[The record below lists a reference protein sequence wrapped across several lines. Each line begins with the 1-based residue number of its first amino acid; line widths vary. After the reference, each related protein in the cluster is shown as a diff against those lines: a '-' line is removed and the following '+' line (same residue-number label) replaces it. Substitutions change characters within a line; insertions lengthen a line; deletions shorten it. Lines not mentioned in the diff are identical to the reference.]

1 MAPDNR
7 DSIISPDGRY
17 LWNGKRWVE
26 SPKGTIQKFVWDG
39 KKWGGIPPEDG
50 GTIFS
55 PDGHQMWTGKVWI
68 PAPPDENQE
77 LEGETTQNQGK
88 SIGSLMVNFGNHNK
102 EFIRLSRNE
111 SSFSLVA
118 IIFTFVIT
126 SSLFNSQI
134 IQPML
139 FDSSLISQGR
149 HSITF
154 DAWDTISEDDGTSIV
169 ALGSSMMHY
178 SVDGICIE
186 EKISSDGDL
195 FVYNLGAPGSMPYME
210 MIQTEAAISANP
222 ELILLEVGP
231 NSLWDVEEY
240 DMSEFFE
247 LKLTIYSLTMELGY
261 GGEWEEILRKS
272 EKEMLDYGIEN
283 RLSSES
289 KFANDAVE
297 ELLRRILVNET
308 SAPSPTSYASV
319 PHPNSNGWH
328 DYLRTPKWL
337 FSKLEL
343 MDEEERSEWENV
355 TVVNKIKYGVNNPLH
370 NGTLNHAALEYMVS
384 RFSESGIEVVLV
396 SPPFH
401 PLLIAELE
409 EGQYD
414 GHNSTLSRLSEYD
427 GVHIMNLI
435 WEDFWSYDDFY
446 DDNHLD
452 RDGRKTFCQEVGP
465 RISEILEG

>member
-1 MAPDNR
+1 
-7 DSIISPDGRY
+7 
-17 LWNGKRWVE
+17 
-26 SPKGTIQKFVWDG
+26 
-39 KKWGGIPPEDG
+39 
-50 GTIFS
+50 
-55 PDGHQMWTGKVWI
+55 
-68 PAPPDENQE
+68 
-77 LEGETTQNQGK
+77 
-88 SIGSLMVNFGNHNK
+88 
-102 EFIRLSRNE
+102 
-111 SSFSLVA
+111 
-118 IIFTFVIT
+118 
-126 SSLFNSQI
+126 
-134 IQPML
+134 ML
-139 FDSSLISQGR
+139 FDASLINQGR

-154 DAWDTISEDDGTSIV
+154 DAWNTISEDDGISIV
-169 ALGSSMMHY
+169 AIGSSMIHY
-178 SVDGICIE
+178 SIDGICIE
-186 EKISSDGDL
+186 EEISSDENL

-240 DMSEFFE
+240 DLSEFFE

-261 GGEWEEILRKS
+261 GGEWEEILRES
-272 EKEMLDYGIEN
+272 EKNMLDYGIN
-283 RLSSES
+283 QLSSES

-297 ELLRRILVNET
+297 ELLTRILLNET

-319 PHPNSNGWH
+319 PHPNSNGWQ

-343 MDEEERSEWENV
+343 MDEKERSDWENV

-396 SPPFH
+396 SPPLH

-414 GHNSTLSRLSEYD
+414 GHNTTLSRLSEYD
-427 GVHIMNLI
+427 GVSIMNLI
-435 WEDFWSYDDFY
+435 WEDFWSDDDFY
-446 DDNHLD
+446 DHNHLD

-465 RISEILEG
+465 RISDILED

>member
-1 MAPDNR
+1 MV
-7 DSIISPDGRY
+7 ISPDGRY
-17 LWNGKRWVE
+17 SWNGKRWKN

-39 KKWGGIPPEDG
+39 KKWGRVPPEDG
-50 GTIFS
+50 GTVFS
-55 PDGHQMWTGKVWI
+55 PDCKMMWTGKVWI
-68 PAPPDENQE
+68 PAPPDGNQE
-77 LEGETTQNQGK
+77 LEEETTQNQLK
-88 SIGSLMVNFGNHNK
+88 SINPLMENFGNHDK
-102 EFIRLSRNE
+102 EFIRLSRSE
-111 SSFSLVA
+111 SSLSLVA
-118 IIFTFVIT
+118 IIFTFIIT

-134 IQPML
+134 VQPML
-139 FDSSLISQGR
+139 FDASLINQGR

-154 DAWDTISEDDGTSIV
+154 DAWNTISEDDGISIV
-169 ALGSSMMHY
+169 AIGSSMIHY
-178 SVDGICIE
+178 SIDGICIE
-186 EKISSDGDL
+186 EEISSDENL

-240 DMSEFFE
+240 DLSEFFE

-261 GGEWEEILRKS
+261 GGEWEEILRES
-272 EKEMLDYGIEN
+272 EKNMLDYGIN
-283 RLSSES
+283 QLSSES

-297 ELLRRILVNET
+297 ELLTRILLNET

-319 PHPNSNGWH
+319 PHPNSNGWQ

-343 MDEEERSEWENV
+343 MDEKERSDWENV

-396 SPPFH
+396 SPPLH

-414 GHNSTLSRLSEYD
+414 GHNTTLSRLSEYD
-427 GVHIMNLI
+427 GVSIMNLI
-435 WEDFWSYDDFY
+435 WEDFWSDDDFY
-446 DDNHLD
+446 DHNHLD

-465 RISEILEG
+465 RISDILED

>member
-1 MAPDNR
+1 MAR
-7 DSIISPDGRY
+7 DSIDSIVSPDGRF
-17 LWNGKRWVE
+17 LWNGKRWVK
-26 SPKGTIQKFVWDG
+26 SPKGTIQKFVWG
-39 KKWGGIPPEDG
+39 GEKWEKIPPEKG
-50 GTIFS
+50 GAIFS
-55 PDGHQMWTGKVWI
+55 PDGNEMWTGKEWI

-77 LEGETTQNQGK
+77 LEGEDTLSQGR
-88 SIGSLMVNFGNHNK
+88 SIDSLMSNFGNHNK

-111 SSFSLVA
+111 SSTSLVA
-118 IIFTFVIT
+118 IIFTFILT
-126 SSLFNSQI
+126 ASLFNSQI
-134 IQPML
+134 VQPML
-139 FDSSLISQGR
+139 FDASLISQGR

-169 ALGSSMMHY
+169 AIGSSMMHY

-186 EKISSDGDL
+186 EQISSDGNL

-231 NSLWDVEEY
+231 NSLWDVEQY
-240 DMSEFFE
+240 DLSEFFE
-247 LKLTIYSLTMELGY
+247 LKLAIYSLTMELGY
-261 GGEWEEILRKS
+261 GGGWEEILRKS
-272 EKEMLDYGIEN
+272 EKEMLDHGIEN
-283 RLSSES
+283 LFSSES
-289 KFANDAVE
+289 KFANDAIE
-297 ELLRRILVNET
+297 ELLTRILVNET

-319 PHPNSNGWH
+319 PHPNSDGWK

-343 MDEEERSEWENV
+343 MDQEERSEWENV
-355 TVVNKIKYGVNNPLH
+355 TVVDKIRYGVNNPLH

-396 SPPFH
+396 SPPLH

-414 GHNSTLSRLSEYD
+414 GHNTTLSRLSEYG
-427 GVHIMNLI
+427 GVHTMNLI
-435 WEDFWSYDDFY
+435 WEDFWSDEDFY
-446 DDNHLD
+446 DHNHLD

-465 RISEILEG
+465 RISDILEV

>member
-1 MAPDNR
+1 MV
-7 DSIISPDGRY
+7 ISPDGRY
-17 LWNGKRWVE
+17 SWNGKRWKN

-39 KKWGGIPPEDG
+39 KKWGRVPPEDG
-50 GTIFS
+50 GTVFS
-55 PDGHQMWTGKVWI
+55 PDGQMMWTGKVWI
-68 PAPPDENQE
+68 PAPPDGNQE
-77 LEGETTQNQGK
+77 LEEETTQNQLK
-88 SIGSLMVNFGNHNK
+88 SINPLMENFGNHDK

-111 SSFSLVA
+111 SSLSLVA
-118 IIFTFVIT
+118 IIFTFIIT

-134 IQPML
+134 VQPML
-139 FDSSLISQGR
+139 FDASLINQGR

-154 DAWDTISEDDGTSIV
+154 DAWNTISEDDGISIV
-169 ALGSSMMHY
+169 AIGSSMIHY
-178 SVDGICIE
+178 SIDGICIE
-186 EKISSDGDL
+186 EEISSDENL

-240 DMSEFFE
+240 DLSEFFE

-261 GGEWEEILRKS
+261 GGEWEKILRES
-272 EKEMLDYGIEN
+272 EKNMLDYGIN
-283 RLSSES
+283 QLSSES

-297 ELLRRILVNET
+297 ELLTRILLNET

-319 PHPNSNGWH
+319 PHPNSNGWQ

-343 MDEEERSEWENV
+343 MDEKERSDWENV

-396 SPPFH
+396 SPPLH

-414 GHNSTLSRLSEYD
+414 GHNTTLSRLSEYD
-427 GVHIMNLI
+427 GVSIMNLI
-435 WEDFWSYDDFY
+435 WEDFWSDDDFY
-446 DDNHLD
+446 DHNHLD

-465 RISEILEG
+465 RISDILED

>member
-1 MAPDNR
+1 MV
-7 DSIISPDGRY
+7 ISPDGRY
-17 LWNGKRWVE
+17 SWNGKRWKN

-39 KKWGGIPPEDG
+39 KKWGRVPPEDG
-50 GTIFS
+50 GTVFS
-55 PDGHQMWTGKVWI
+55 PDGQMMWTGKVWI
-68 PAPPDENQE
+68 PAPPDGNQE
-77 LEGETTQNQGK
+77 FEEETTQNQLK
-88 SIGSLMVNFGNHNK
+88 SINPLMENFGNHDK

-111 SSFSLVA
+111 SSLSLVA
-118 IIFTFVIT
+118 IIFTFIIT

-134 IQPML
+134 VQPML
-139 FDSSLISQGR
+139 FDASLINQGR

-154 DAWDTISEDDGTSIV
+154 DAWNTISEDDGISIV
-169 ALGSSMMHY
+169 AIGSSMIHY
-178 SVDGICIE
+178 SIDGICIE
-186 EKISSDGDL
+186 EEISSDENL

-240 DMSEFFE
+240 DLSEFFE

-261 GGEWEEILRKS
+261 GGEWEEILRES
-272 EKEMLDYGIEN
+272 EKNMLDYGIN
-283 RLSSES
+283 QLSSES

-297 ELLRRILVNET
+297 ELLTRILLNET

-319 PHPNSNGWH
+319 PHPNSNGWQ

-343 MDEEERSEWENV
+343 MDEKERSDWENV

-396 SPPFH
+396 SPPLH

-414 GHNSTLSRLSEYD
+414 GHNTTLSRLSEYD
-427 GVHIMNLI
+427 GVSIMNLI
-435 WEDFWSYDDFY
+435 WEDFWSDDDFY
-446 DDNHLD
+446 DHNHLD

-465 RISEILEG
+465 RISDILED

>member
-1 MAPDNR
+1 MV
-7 DSIISPDGRY
+7 ISPDGRY
-17 LWNGKRWVE
+17 SWNGKRWKN

-39 KKWGGIPPEDG
+39 KKWGRVPPEDG
-50 GTIFS
+50 GTVFS
-55 PDGHQMWTGKVWI
+55 PDGQMMWTGKVWI
-68 PAPPDENQE
+68 PAPPDGNQE
-77 LEGETTQNQGK
+77 LEEETTQNQLK
-88 SIGSLMVNFGNHNK
+88 SINPLMENFGNHDK

-111 SSFSLVA
+111 SSLSLVA
-118 IIFTFVIT
+118 IIFTFIIT

-134 IQPML
+134 VQPML
-139 FDSSLISQGR
+139 FDASLINQGR

-154 DAWDTISEDDGTSIV
+154 DAWNTISEDDGISIV
-169 ALGSSMMHY
+169 AIGSSMIHY
-178 SVDGICIE
+178 SIDGICIE
-186 EKISSDGDL
+186 EEISSDENL

-240 DMSEFFE
+240 DLSEFFE

-261 GGEWEEILRKS
+261 GGEWEEILRES
-272 EKEMLDYGIEN
+272 EKNMLDYGIN
-283 RLSSES
+283 QLSSES

-297 ELLRRILVNET
+297 ELLTRILLNET

-319 PHPNSNGWH
+319 PHPNSNGWQ

-343 MDEEERSEWENV
+343 MDEKERSDWENV

-396 SPPFH
+396 SPPLH

-414 GHNSTLSRLSEYD
+414 GHNTTLSRLSEYD
-427 GVHIMNLI
+427 GVSIMNLI
-435 WEDFWSYDDFY
+435 WEDFWSDDDFY
-446 DDNHLD
+446 DHNHLD

-465 RISEILEG
+465 RISDILED